1 MRRLLHRRIGG
12 FRATRNFV
20 DKGGALA
27 VHVEKIGAIRHQA
40 AGFGEGRVLVD
51 RGQLGRHHQ
60 LHQLAA
66 LRIEQRRGQ
75 HKQGLHLVIGDRSK
89 RVGEIFAARGPE
101 HLHLETLDGG
111 GRGCITHALF
121 GRAGR
126 VRIDGQ
132 RQAQR
137 LGQQFAQH
145 LDALLI
151 EPGIHDRDAGDIAAR
166 PRQACHQAGTDRV
179 VDGGHHD
186 RHRAGRLL
194 RGAHGRDGARMIT
207 AGTRCNSSWASA
219 GKRS

>member
-75 HKQGLHLVIGDRSK
+75 HKQGLRLVIGDRGK
-89 RVGEIFAARGPE
+89 RAGEIFAARGPE

-151 EPGIHDRDAGDIAAR
+151 EQVSTIEMPVTLPPGRARLATRPVPTGALTAVITIGTARVACCVARTAAMVL
-166 PRQACHQAGTDRV
+166 A
-179 VDGGHHD
+179 
-186 RHRAGRLL
+186 
-194 RGAHGRDGARMIT
+194 
-207 AGTRCNSSWASA
+207 
-219 GKRS
+219 